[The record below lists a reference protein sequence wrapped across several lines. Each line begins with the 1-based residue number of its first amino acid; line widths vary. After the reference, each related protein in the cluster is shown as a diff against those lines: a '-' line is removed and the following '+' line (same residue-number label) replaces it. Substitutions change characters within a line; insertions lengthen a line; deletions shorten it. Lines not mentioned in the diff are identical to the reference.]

1 MSRWLALVALL
12 LLLLVVLPGAAS
24 AQDVAVTAPNPEK
37 PEPAIE
43 KKAVDLLQTISEQ
56 IGSLHSPSN
65 RVRAESA
72 LAGLLWT
79 RDEKR
84 SRALFKSA
92 ADDLA
97 EMIAN
102 TDYSDPEIYQQ
113 VSSLNQLRQ
122 EIVNRMAQYDPEA
135 ALSLLRAT
143 RMQPSGD
150 GRTKWIADTEMSM
163 ELQIAGLIARQNPAR
178 TMELARAALPRGV
191 SYPLISL
198 LTSLQQKDPKL
209 AQSLHKEMVAQVKDE
224 DLEHNYE
231 LAEAAWNL
239 LNFQPPQANE
249 DVYRELIGTLINAAL
264 SITPDTQSGIN
275 IAQNFYNQLQSAMP
289 QIEKY
294 APARAT
300 ALRQWSQNAER
311 TFDPGVRMY
320 QELNRAQN
328 GTVDDILALATKYSG
343 ELQSQIY
350 QQAAWKAF
358 SSGDAV
364 RARQILNDF
373 ISDPIQRRQM
383 LASFDSQSMEAA
395 ISETRIDDVR
405 RLVGRLKSIEQRI
418 QIMSRLAGNLA
429 AKGDK
434 KAALN
439 LLNEAR
445 TVADSAPPGPGQMS
459 AQLLLARSF
468 AALDPDQTFGIV
480 QPFIARINELTAA
493 AAVID
498 GFDTRYLSEGEWVA
512 TRYSNLGNVVSN
524 LNLTLALLARLDFD
538 RARSL
543 ADQIQRPELRLTAQ
557 LEIARTTLGG
567 DTRSFSPTLSG
578 RGIVMIR
585 E

>member
-1 MSRWLALVALL
+1 MSRQLALVALSSL
-12 LLLLVVLPGAAS
+12 LLLLPCAVS
-24 AQDVAVTAPNPEK
+24 AQDNATETRGSQTPAP
-37 PEPAIE
+37 ASE

-56 IGSLHSPSN
+56 IGSLHSLAN

-72 LAGLLWT
+72 IAGLLWT

-102 TDYSDPEIYQQ
+102 IDYSDPEIFQQ
-113 VSSLNQLRQ
+113 ISSINQLRQ

-143 RMQPSGD
+143 RMQTAE
-150 GRTKWIADTEMSM
+150 GRTKWIGDTETGM
-163 ELQIAGLIARQNPAR
+163 ELQLAGLIARQNPAR

-191 SYPLISL
+191 SDALISL
-198 LTSLQQKDPKL
+198 LTNLQQKDPKL
-209 AQSLHKEMVAQVKDE
+209 AQSLYKEMVAQVKDE
-224 DLEHNYE
+224 DLDHNYE

-264 SITPDTQSGIN
+264 SITPDNQSGIN
-275 IAQNFYNQLQSAMP
+275 IAQNIYNQLQSAMP
-289 QIEKY
+289 LIDKY

-311 TFDPGVRMY
+311 TFDPGIRMY

-328 GTVDDILALATKYSG
+328 GTVDDILALAPRYAG

-358 SSGDAV
+358 SSGDVV

-383 LASFDSQSMEAA
+383 LASFDSQSMETA

-405 RLVGRLKSIEQRI
+405 RLAGRLKNIEQRI

-434 KAALN
+434 TAALS
-439 LLNEAR
+439 LLNEAK
-445 TVADSAPPGPGQMS
+445 TAADSAPPDPARCRRSYNWREVLRRSIQIRHLGSCNRSSPG
-459 AQLLLARSF
+459 
-468 AALDPDQTFGIV
+468 
-480 QPFIARINELTAA
+480 
-493 AAVID
+493 
-498 GFDTRYLSEGEWVA
+498 
-512 TRYSNLGNVVSN
+512 
-524 LNLTLALLARLDFD
+524 
-538 RARSL
+538 
-543 ADQIQRPELRLTAQ
+543 
-557 LEIARTTLGG
+557 
-567 DTRSFSPTLSG
+567 
-578 RGIVMIR
+578 
-585 E
+585 